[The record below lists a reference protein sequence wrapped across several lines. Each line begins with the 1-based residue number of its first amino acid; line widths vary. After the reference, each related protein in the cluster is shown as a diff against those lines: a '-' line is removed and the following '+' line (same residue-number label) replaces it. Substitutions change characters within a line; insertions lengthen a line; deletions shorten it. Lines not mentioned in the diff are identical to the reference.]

1 MAVESPI
8 SGWRIGE
15 GRRDVGGW
23 RSEAIVDQGWR
34 LRVKVKEFRNRS
46 GERINSRL
54 PPPPLHA
61 PLDSSLRVGFLSQRK
76 GEGVGMVNI
85 FRLKIA

>member
-54 PPPPLHA
+54 PPPPPHFTPHLTR
-61 PLDSSLRVGFLSQRK
+61 PCESDFYRK
-76 GEGVGMVNI
+76 ERGRGWGW
-85 FRLKIA
+85 